1 MFVWSVESVSKFIE
15 SIWGSS
21 ENLSDKHLAF
31 KVTMLMVLTSALRE
45 SAIHHLDIRFML
57 KKP

>member
-1 MFVWSVESVSKFIE
+1 MFVSSVESVSKFIE
-15 SIWGSS
+15 NIWGSS

-31 KVTMLMVLTSALRE
+31 KVTVQMVLTSALRE
-45 SAIHHLDIRFML
+45 SAIHHLGIRFML